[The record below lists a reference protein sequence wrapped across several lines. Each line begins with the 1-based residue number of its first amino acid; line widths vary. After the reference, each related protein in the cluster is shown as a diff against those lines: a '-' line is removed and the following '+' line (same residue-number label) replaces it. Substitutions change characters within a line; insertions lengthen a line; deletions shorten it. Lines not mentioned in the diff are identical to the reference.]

1 MYAPS
6 IGVGQ
11 SLAFYFI
18 YENKLAESVI
28 SYFNLHYTKLYRIC
42 LLSHC
47 LYCLKGLMHM
57 YKKCDFLQKFLKNFP
72 ASTVVK

>member
-6 IGVGQ
+6 IGLGQ

-28 SYFNLHYTKLYRIC
+28 SYFTLHYTKLYKIC
-42 LLSHC
+42 LLSHY
-47 LYCLKGLMHM
+47 LFCLKGLMHM
-57 YKKCDFLQKFLKNFP
+57 YKKCDFVTKIFNKFSGFY
-72 ASTVVK
+72 SF